1 MTNNNCG
8 SSTRTGKY
16 LMTSNLKNR
25 FLFRLVFV
33 LFIGTFLVLPATK
46 SLAQSTAPPTTAP
59 PTTDPPTTDPPT
71 TDPPKQEKSKDQESK
86 KDKNEKSASSEDSS
100 SEKKP
105 TDKDS
110 KQDDANAGTDPK
122 PGVDKESKSNK
133 KSDDD
138 PKTDT
143 DKNDKPKQVRIRNK
157 NNKENSS
164 TLGLFKNVV
173 ANQKLAIVQVMQDK
187 KRRAYGSIIDN
198 TGLVLTKASE
208 LRKPLFCKFS
218 DGNISEATV
227 IGVDPE
233 TDLALLQTSARML
246 PTISFNIQ
254 MSEPEVGNWI
264 AVPGSADLP
273 AAIGIVSVAN
283 RKIPAAPGFM
293 GIEFDVENT
302 HKRGVIIKA
311 VRKGLPADN
320 AGLKDGDILINVEGV
335 DTPDRMKVV
344 ELVMPKPPGSKI
356 VVKVLRGKSEKES
369 IHEIILGNREE
380 LDENMQ
386 RANYQNTMGNY
397 RLSDRRKNFPTAFRH
412 DGFLRPDECGG
423 PVVDLDGKVIGVN
436 IARGGRVESLALPNS
451 IVAKTIEKLKTRK
464 FAPAV
469 VNKAK
474 IEILEEQLAKI
485 KKAGDLEKKKARAS
499 NEFDTQ
505 DALVDELKTIIRS
518 IEKRLADAESSK
530 DDAKSKLDTI
540 KQQLKSKTEL
550 LEELEML
557 TKGIK

>member
-1 MTNNNCG
+1 
-8 SSTRTGKY
+8 
-16 LMTSNLKNR
+16 MTSILKNR
-25 FLFRLVFV
+25 LLFHLAFV
-33 LFIGTFLVLPATK
+33 LFVGTFLVLPSTK
-46 SLAQSTAPPTTAP
+46 SLAQSTAPPA
-59 PTTDPPTTDPPT
+59 
-71 TDPPKQEKSKDQESK
+71 TDPPKQEKPKDQDSKD
-86 KDKNEKSASSEDSS
+86 DKSASSDDRS
-100 SEKKP
+100 SENKP
-105 TDKDS
+105 ADVDRT
-110 KQDDANAGTDPK
+110 QDDANAGTTAK
-122 PGVDKESKSNK
+122 PGEDKGSTS
-133 KSDDD
+133 
-138 PKTDT
+138 KTD
-143 DKNDKPKQVRIRNK
+143 NDKKEEPKRVRIRNK

-173 ANQKLAIVQVMQDK
+173 SNQKMALVQVMQDK

-218 DGNISEATV
+218 DGNVSEATV

-246 PTISFNIQ
+246 PTISFDIQ
-254 MSEPEVGNWI
+254 MNEPEVGNWI
-264 AVPGSADLP
+264 AVPGSSDLP
-273 AAIGIVSVAN
+273 AAIGVVSVAN

-293 GIEFDVENT
+293 GIEFDVVNS

-311 VRKGLPADN
+311 VRKGLPADK

-397 RLSDRRKNFPTAFRH
+397 RLSDRRKNFPIAFRH

-451 IVAKTIEKLKTRK
+451 VVAKTIEKLKTRK

-518 IEKRLADAESSK
+518 IEKRLEDAESSK
-530 DDAKSKLDTI
+530 NDAKSKLDTI